1 MSPQQRRTLRTLGL
15 VLACVLVL
23 GLWWWAERGSSGSGT
38 DAPGGQTRATAVAPS
53 NGGGTPRQPTG
64 GGDTSGLPTVSVSD
78 LPPEARK
85 TVDLI
90 KAGGPFPYDRD
101 GVVFQNRE
109 RILPGKQRGY
119 YREYTVPTPGEND
132 RGARR
137 IITGQ
142 QGELY
147 WTADHYDSFSVIVED
162 P

>member
-1 MSPQQRRTLRTLGL
+1 
-15 VLACVLVL
+15 
-23 GLWWWAERGSSGSGT
+23 
-38 DAPGGQTRATAVAPS
+38 
-53 NGGGTPRQPTG
+53 
-64 GGDTSGLPTVSVSD
+64 VSVSD